1 MASGMLNGH
10 VEPRF
15 EPLRDVLETH
25 LASGAEC
32 GLSVTV
38 NLDGDTVVDV
48 YGGYA
53 DEARTRRWEPD
64 TIVNVWSTTKT
75 VTSLAVLMLADRG
88 LVDLDAPVATYW
100 PEFARNGKEAVTV
113 SDLLSHRA
121 GLTSFEPASGV
132 GPRELL
138 DWEKCTAALAAMAPL
153 WPPGTA
159 YMYHAVTYGY
169 LVGEV
174 IRRVTGKM
182 PGRFFADEIAGPL
195 GLSLWIGLPQA
206 QEHRVAP
213 HFSRRP
219 AMTLE
224 QWTMLFK
231 GLGIDL
237 DDRVAQTMLH
247 MVVGTG
253 EAIALINS
261 PQGHAAEIPAANM
274 IGDAASLARM
284 YAATI
289 GAVDGVRLLKP
300 ETVARAMRPQIEGL
314 TAPGAFAK
322 LPSPSPLRYGLG
334 YQLTRAFAPM
344 LGEGSFGHDGAGG
357 RIGFAHPGSGIAVG
371 YVCNNMLWD
380 GMSGPDARWLP
391 WTAALR
397 EAVGM

>member
-1 MASGMLNGH
+1 MAGIGGSVDPG
-10 VEPRF
+10 F
-15 EPLRDVLETH
+15 ETVREAFAQAQ
-25 LASGAEC
+25 ASDEGGAQLC
-32 GLSVTV
+32 VYRG
-38 NLDGDTVVDV
+38 GRKVVDLWA
-48 YGGYA
+48 GR
-53 DEARTRRWEPD
+53 D
-64 TIVNVWSTTKT
+64 IVNDRPYTDQTI
-75 VTSLAVLMLADRG
+75 AVMMSVSKGAVATCAHMLSERG
-88 LVDLDAPVATYW
+88 LIDLDAPVAKYW

-138 DWEKCTAALAAMAPL
+138 DWERCTTALAAMAPL

-195 GLSLWIGLPQA
+195 GLSLWIGLPGA
-206 QEHRVAP
+206 EEHRVAP

-219 AMTLE
+219 VMTLE

-231 GLGIDL
+231 GLGIDT

-253 EAIALINS
+253 EAIAMINS
-261 PQGHAAEIPAANM
+261 REGHAAEIPAANM

-289 GAVDGVRLLKP
+289 GEVDGVRLLQP
-300 ETVARAMRPQIEGL
+300 QTIARAMRPQIEGL
-314 TAPGAFAK
+314 TAPGAFAM
-322 LPSPSPLRYGLG
+322 LPSPSPLRYGVG

-357 RIGFAHPGSGIAVG
+357 RIGFAHPESGVAVG

-380 GMSGPDARWLP
+380 GMSGQDSRWLP

-397 EAVGM
+397 EAVGL